1 MIPRKFLMVI
11 VPVLISISI
20 ENLPAQDVEFS
31 NVDDIGNVAL
41 LREQANIMGQ
51 WLDWRMKNL
60 LPGMMQKHDIDM
72 WLIIDRE
79 NNKDPVAVTLG
90 DRMFGGNFTIINN
103 RDGNAGIE
111 RMRGSFG
118 RIAQIVKDL
127 DPNTI
132 GINTSDLWNN
142 GDGLTKALHDQ
153 LLKALENYTD
163 RLVSAENLSNEW
175 LETKIPQEL
184 DVYRHVCGVTH
195 DIISEAFSNKV
206 IIPGVTTT
214 TDVEWYISQR
224 IAELGL
230 KGWAFSIVIQRSP
243 ENLAKFDD
251 NPGLFSIK
259 MPSSSFAREVVIQRG
274 DLLHS
279 DIGLEYFGL
288 NTDNQHHA
296 YILRKGETDVPEGIK
311 QALRNSNRLQDIFM
325 SEFKEGRTGNE
336 ITRATLKRA
345 QEEGLRAMI
354 YTHPIGYHQHS
365 GGTVLGADNEYA
377 QINPIPKGE
386 YPLHYNTAYSI
397 ELETLTI
404 IPEWDGKDIEIA
416 LEEQGVFT
424 QEGAYFLDGRQTKFF
439 LIK

>member
-11 VPVLISISI
+11 VPLIISISI
-20 ENLPAQDVEFS
+20 ENSPAQEVGFS
-31 NVDDIGNVAL
+31 NVDDISNVAL
-41 LREQANIMGQ
+41 LREQANIMSQ

-60 LPGMMQKHDIDM
+60 LPGMMREHNIDI

-79 NNKDPVAVTLG
+79 NNKDPVAVSLG
-90 DRMFGGNFTIINN
+90 DRMFGGNFTIIIN

-118 RIAQIVKDL
+118 RIAQIVKDF
-127 DPNTI
+127 DPKTI

-153 LLKALENYTD
+153 LLKALGNYTD

-175 LETKIPQEL
+175 LETKISQEL

-206 IIPGVTTT
+206 IVPGVTTT
-214 TDVEWYISQR
+214 TDVEWYIRQR

-230 KGWAFSIVIQRSP
+230 KGWAFSIVIQRGP
-243 ENLAKFDD
+243 ENLAIFDD
-251 NPGLFSIK
+251 NPGLFSIA
-259 MPSSSFAREVVIQRG
+259 MPSSSSAREVVIQRG

-336 ITRATLKRA
+336 ITRAAFSK
-345 QEEGLRAMI
+345 
-354 YTHPIGYHQHS
+354 
-365 GGTVLGADNEYA
+365 V
-377 QINPIPKGE
+377 
-386 YPLHYNTAYSI
+386 
-397 ELETLTI
+397 
-404 IPEWDGKDIEIA
+404 
-416 LEEQGVFT
+416 
-424 QEGAYFLDGRQTKFF
+424 
-439 LIK
+439 

>member
-20 ENLPAQDVEFS
+20 ENLPAQDVGFS

-60 LPGMMQKHDIDM
+60 LPSMMQKHDIDM

-251 NPGLFSIK
+251 NPGLFSIE